1 MTRKFKNICVYC
13 GSSSGTQEA
22 YQAVAQK
29 TGEILATQ
37 GIGLV
42 YGGGRVGLMGAL
54 ADGALAAGGTVTGVI
69 PKALMA
75 KELGH
80 AGIQTLHV
88 VRDMHER
95 KHLMASIADAFIA
108 LPGGWGTLEELT
120 EMLTWLQLGFHAKPI
135 GLINV
140 CGYYDSFLDFAA
152 RMMHEGFV
160 RAEHRAL
167 FSVDTEPAA
176 LIEQLSAR
184 DLPQRSSADILPI
197 SAANE
202 PVIDI
207 Q

>member
-1 MTRKFKNICVYC
+1 MTRNFKTICVYC
-13 GSSSGTQEA
+13 GSSCGTQDG
-22 YQAVAQK
+22 YLAVAQK

-69 PKALMA
+69 PKALMV

-80 AGIQTLHV
+80 TGIQTLHV

-95 KHLMASIADAFIA
+95 KHLMASLADAFIA

-152 RMMHEGFV
+152 TMVRDGFV

-167 FSVDTEPAA
+167 FGVDTEPAA
-176 LIEQLSAR
+176 LIEQLRAR
-184 DLPQRSSADILPI
+184 ALPQRSSADILPI
-197 SAANE
+197 STATG
-202 PVIDI
+202 PVIEVK
-207 Q
+207 